1 MTSVTP
7 ADLPAAVGSAGSSAA
22 LAGASPISL
31 TAAVALSLDD
41 ARRMTLRAQGF
52 VGASARKGGVP
63 GMLRRVGGVQ
73 LDTISVL
80 ARSHELVAYARLGA
94 IPRERI
100 ERAYWNPA
108 HPSAFE
114 YWAHAACVLPIE
126 EWPYYAFRRRWFRA
140 RGMRWH
146 EVSPRVCEQVLA
158 QVRAE
163 GPLTATQLGGAKG
176 GGPWW
181 DWSAVKVA
189 AEWLLDIGEL
199 ACVRRTGWRRVYDL
213 PERTV
218 PAELLAAEPSDE
230 ECVSHLVGVAARA
243 LGVATHA
250 DLTDY
255 HRLQRRLPG
264 GSARAPAL
272 DDAARAA
279 GLTPVTIP
287 GPRGDL
293 AAWADPAALA
303 AAGGGRREHH
313 RVTLL
318 SPFDSL
324 IWDRK
329 RTARLFGFE
338 HSLEAYV
345 PKAKRVHGYFVMP
358 LLAGGRLVG
367 RVDPVRRGS
376 TLVARQVSLDRP
388 SAAGPMARALREA
401 AESVGCDQV
410 GVERVTPADSTTRLR
425 ALLGL
430 RRGAIPAPG
439 NSAELDELFP
449 DGDHDGFHP
458 GVDLQFLQDVAHVV
472 LHGVLGDEQFLGDVP
487 VVHAPRDQLE
497 DLHLPVGELGRGNL
511 LRALLLGVAAGQRGE
526 LGEQLARHGGV
537 DERLAAVHGPHG
549 VGYLIERDVLEQVA
563 AGS

>member
-1 MTSVTP
+1 MSPPPVTLGFVTSVTP

-22 LAGASPISL
+22 PAGPSPISS

-94 IPRERI
+94 IPRDRI

-146 EVSPRVCEQVLA
+146 EVSPQVCEQVLA

-163 GPLTATQLGGAKG
+163 GPMTATQLGGAKG

-199 ACVRRTGWRRVYDL
+199 VCVRRAGWRRVYDL
-213 PERTV
+213 PERVV

-255 HRLQRRLPG
+255 HRLQRRLPA
-264 GSARAPAL
+264 GSARAAAL

-279 GLTPVTIP
+279 GLTPVTISGP
-287 GPRGDL
+287 GADV

-303 AAGGGRREHH
+303 AAGDGRREHH

-358 LLAGGRLVG
+358 LLAGGHLVG
-367 RVDPVRRGS
+367 RVDPVRRGR
-376 TLVARQVSLDRP
+376 TLVARQISLDRP

-401 AESVGCDQV
+401 AEWVGCDQIEV
-410 GVERVTPADSTTRLR
+410 QRVTPADSITKLR
-425 ALLGL
+425 ALLG
-430 RRGAIPAPG
+430 
-439 NSAELDELFP
+439 
-449 DGDHDGFHP
+449 
-458 GVDLQFLQDVAHVV
+458 
-472 LHGVLGDEQFLGDVP
+472 
-487 VVHAPRDQLE
+487 
-497 DLHLPVGELGRGNL
+497 
-511 LRALLLGVAAGQRGE
+511 
-526 LGEQLARHGGV
+526 
-537 DERLAAVHGPHG
+537 
-549 VGYLIERDVLEQVA
+549 
-563 AGS
+563 

>member
-1 MTSVTP
+1 
-7 ADLPAAVGSAGSSAA
+7 
-22 LAGASPISL
+22 
-31 TAAVALSLDD
+31 
-41 ARRMTLRAQGF
+41 MTLRAQGF

-94 IPRERI
+94 IPRDRI

-108 HPSAFE
+108 HPTAFE
-114 YWAHAACVLPIE
+114 YWAHAACVLPME

-146 EVSPRVCEQVLA
+146 EVSPQACEQVLA

-163 GPLTATQLGGAKG
+163 GPLTASQLGGAKG

-199 ACVRRTGWRRVYDL
+199 VCVRRAGWRRVYDL
-213 PERTV
+213 PERAV

-264 GSARAPAL
+264 GSARAAAL

-279 GLTPVTIP
+279 GLTPVTIAGP
-287 GPRGDL
+287 RGDSGPRGDL

-303 AAGGGRREHH
+303 AAGDGRREHH

-367 RVDPVRRGS
+367 RVDPVRRGR

-401 AESVGCDQV
+401 AEWVGCDQV
-410 GVERVTPADSTTRLR
+410 EAERVTPADSTRGCAPCSGYGEAAQLNSMSFSRTAIMTASIREWICSFSRMLRTWFFTVFSEMNSSLAMSRLFMPR
-425 ALLGL
+425 ATSLRTSISRSVSLGAGTCCGRSSSES
-430 RRGAIPAPG
+430 RRASVANSVSSLPAMDGLMSDWPPCTARTA
-439 NSAELDELFP
+439 SATSSSGMSLS
-449 DGDHDGFHP
+449 
-458 GVDLQFLQDVAHVV
+458 
-472 LHGVLGDEQFLGDVP
+472 
-487 VVHAPRDQLE
+487 R
-497 DLHLPVGELGRGNL
+497 
-511 LRALLLGVAAGQRGE
+511 
-526 LGEQLARHGGV
+526 
-537 DERLAAVHGPHG
+537 
-549 VGYLIERDVLEQVA
+549 
-563 AGS
+563 